1 MPRFGCFFLGRY
13 EMYRGYIKIW
23 RKTFD
28 SGIQRDPKLFLL
40 WVYLLTEAT
49 HKEIDLLIG
58 NQKVHLVPGQL
69 VTGRKTLA
77 KNLFLSQ
84 QEIRTRLLRL
94 EKFGNLT
101 IKSTNKFSIISIINW
116 DTYQVK
122 ESVTNQQS
130 NQHLT
135 SNQPAL
141 NHKQEHKNV
150 KNIRKKDIYTSK
162 FLKFW
167 ESYPKK
173 VGKDAAYKSFQK
185 RNSDMPEVDQLLSII
200 RRQKTSRQWKEGYIP
215 NPTTWLNQGRW
226 DDELEYDGGYYKK
239 PKVEKL
245 DPKTEK
251 IRQLRLEAERRAL
264 ELKKAGEI

>member
-1 MPRFGCFFLGRY
+1 MH
-13 EMYRGYIKIW
+13 RGYIKIW

-150 KNIRKKDIYTSK
+150 KNIRKKEPSVQRKIFERDSIPYILSQTLFQQIIINNPGFKDNQNGRKEPTLQRWSDHTDKMIRIDKRTPCQVFNVIMWASDDSFWRDIILSTSNLRKK
-162 FLKFW
+162 F
-167 ESYPKK
+167 
-173 VGKDAAYKSFQK
+173 
-185 RNSDMPEVDQLLSII
+185 DQLWMKMN
-200 RRQKTSRQWKEGYIP
+200 RM
-215 NPTTWLNQGRW
+215 
-226 DDELEYDGGYYKK
+226 
-239 PKVEKL
+239 PKYQ
-245 DPKTEK
+245 EK
-251 IRQLRLEAERRAL
+251 IIGSAMAAEQFLNRAKL
-264 ELKKAGEI
+264 NE